1 MQYSTVSYGSEGE
14 SGTGGEGAQVQY
26 STVSYG
32 SEGKRNIKNR
42 MLPVQYSTVSYG
54 SEGLIKKYFILTPVQ
69 YSTVSYGSEGLSS
82 INSDGS
88 EELYFIYNIIDSLF
102 TCFFLRDS
110 LKQMCRDLFL

>member
-1 MQYSTVSYGSEGE
+1 MQYSTVSYGSEGLYLHYTQC
-14 SGTGGEGAQVQY
+14 GV
-26 STVSYG
+26 
-32 SEGKRNIKNR
+32 
-42 MLPVQYSTVSYG
+42 
-54 SEGLIKKYFILTPVQ
+54 VQ

-110 LKQMCRDLFL
+110 LKQMRRDLFL

>member
-1 MQYSTVSYGSEGE
+1 MYSKISYGSEG
-14 SGTGGEGAQVQY
+14 SAINLY
-26 STVSYG
+26 AFALLMYNKISYG
-32 SEGKRNIKNR
+32 SEVFSI
-42 MLPVQYSTVSYG
+42 ST
-54 SEGLIKKYFILTPVQ
+54 IQHIAVQ

-102 TCFFLRDS
+102 FCFFVRDS

>member
-1 MQYSTVSYGSEGE
+1 MQYSTVSYGSEG
-14 SGTGGEGAQVQY
+14 GVGVTGF
-26 STVSYG
+26 VS
-32 SEGKRNIKNR
+32 
-42 MLPVQYSTVSYG
+42 
-54 SEGLIKKYFILTPVQ
+54 PVQ

>member
-1 MQYSTVSYGSEGE
+1 MQYSTVSYGSEGQ
-14 SGTGGEGAQVQY
+14 SQSICHHDQ
-26 STVSYG
+26 
-32 SEGKRNIKNR
+32 
-42 MLPVQYSTVSYG
+42 
-54 SEGLIKKYFILTPVQ
+54 VQ